1 MGLKS
6 LALEGGLAETEDA
19 RPLPFGE
26 DPTQPLLHQSPD
38 GSALS

>member
-6 LALEGGLAETEDA
+6 LALEGGLAEMEDV
-19 RPLPFGE
+19 RPLPLGD

-38 GSALS
+38 GSPLP